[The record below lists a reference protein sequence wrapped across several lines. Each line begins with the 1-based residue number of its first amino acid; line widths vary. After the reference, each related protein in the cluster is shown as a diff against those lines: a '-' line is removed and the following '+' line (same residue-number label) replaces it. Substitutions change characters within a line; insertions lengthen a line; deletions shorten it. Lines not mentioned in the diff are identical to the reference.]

1 MSNDSDTV
9 ASELAEAIAR
19 IQKELNDTLREIWAR
34 HFSLYPEKL
43 RLLDPPYDVEDRG
56 DSLVVYVDL
65 PGFKKSEIKI
75 RVTEDSLEVFAEKN
89 EERVKEEDSRKYI
102 QRQRLYKNVYK
113 KIALPTKIRPEQA
126 RARIEDGVLIVS
138 IPKSGAEKEVEVK
151 VE

>member
-1 MSNDSDTV
+1 
-9 ASELAEAIAR
+9 
-19 IQKELNDTLREIWAR
+19 
-34 HFSLYPEKL
+34 
-43 RLLDPPYDVEDRG
+43 
-56 DSLVVYVDL
+56 VYVDL

-113 KIALPTKIRPEQA
+113 KITLPTKIRPEQA